1 MLKLMLCDYSD
12 AYIHV
17 IGTITIPTLEQQQAQ
32 VIETNI

>member
-1 MLKLMLCDYSD
+1 MLCDYSD

-17 IGTITIPTLEQQQAQ
+17 TGTITIPTLEQQQAQ